1 MIIERSVSL
10 QNEEAQARIIGK
22 GGKKRRDI
30 EMVSGTRIRVKG
42 LTVYI
47 SAQFEE
53 QIVVAVQLIN
63 KSEQHRLAAELPA
76 GAQTEVADSLE
87 GDLKLAAYYTFCDKF

>member
-1 MIIERSVSL
+1 MRYREESKDISLQMIIERLVSL

-53 QIVVAVQLIN
+53 QIVLAVQLIN
-63 KSEQHRLAAELPA
+63 QSNIGWLLSYLLELR
-76 GAQTEVADSLE
+76 
-87 GDLKLAAYYTFCDKF
+87 LKLPILWREI